1 MDLEHAFLIGVT
13 EPPRGQKSILE
24 QKFLLFCVLEWVA
37 VSSYRESFW
46 PRDRTQVSYVSC
58 FGRQVLYH

>member
-37 VSSYRESFW
+37 VSSYRESF
-46 PRDRTQVSYVSC
+46 
-58 FGRQVLYH
+58 